1 MRAIRSNHFVR
12 IVVALV
18 AAALLAAA
26 CGGDDDTDAGVDA
39 DTDAADA
46 SMEEPAAVEEPAAPD
61 NELCGD
67 RELRIAHVDGFGANT
82 WRQITAA
89 ELRDELSQCPN
100 VTLEYAQADFD
111 LPTYISAINSYVAQ
125 GFDAI
130 ITYDDFGN
138 QALDTLR
145 QAHEAGVVV
154 VPYISDPGGV
164 VGEDY
169 DGYVEYDFAKEGA
182 DMGDWLHDLY
192 GGEGELV
199 FVGGIPGNPASQ
211 ALYDLIEARLEEL
224 GSSIVILN
232 ETPIDTNWDPA
243 EEQRVMAGVLTQYPS
258 LNMLASDYGVAS
270 KGGIRAFVN
279 AGVPLPPL
287 ATSASDNEL
296 GCLWQELRPD
306 NPDFELLSLDGTTRV
321 VRIAGRKALAA
332 LNGLPDNEPELA
344 ELIRFIDTAN
354 GIDPPCE
361 PSLPPDADLS
371 SALSVQQLQ
380 ELFGGMAMDDDAP
393 AAADD
398 DTAAAAGGPVPTEA
412 LCGEGDIRVAHIDG
426 FGANAWRQITA
437 AELRDELSACPNVT
451 VEYTQADF
459 DLPTFVSAINS
470 YVAQGFDAIVVYDD
484 FGNQALDALRSAYE
498 AGVVVVPYIA
508 DPSGVDG
515 EDYTKFIPM
524 NNSVASAIWAEWFH
538 EVLDGEGELIFVGG
552 IPGNPSSL
560 ELMAGFE
567 ATADELGGG
576 LTFLN
581 DEPIDTNWDPAEAQ
595 RVMAGTLTQ
604 YGDQMQGVVSDYGV
618 ASVGGIRSMLTASYP
633 IPPLATLASSNELGC
648 VYQELVA
655 DNPDFELVSI
665 DGTTRVVRLAG
676 RLALSELSGVPT
688 GDPEI
693 FELFTFMDTLNDLEP
708 PCEPDLPPDADLS
721 SALSVEQLKEL
732 FE

>member
-1 MRAIRSNHFVR
+1 MRAVRSSYFVR

-18 AAALLAAA
+18 AVTLLAAA
-26 CGGDDDTDAGVDA
+26 CGGDDDTDADTGA
-39 DTDAADA
+39 DTDAADPSVEEPA
-46 SMEEPAAVEEPAAPD
+46 VAEEPAAAD

-100 VTLEYAQADFD
+100 VTLEYSQADFD

-130 ITYDDFGN
+130 ITYNDFGN

-145 QAHEAGVVV
+145 SAYEAGVVV

-182 DMGDWLHDLY
+182 DMADWLNDLY

-211 ALYDLIEARLEEL
+211 ALYDLIEARLEEI

-243 EEQRVMAGVLTQYPS
+243 EEQRVMAGVLTQYPT

-296 GCLWQELRPD
+296 GCLWQELRPT
-306 NPDFELLSLDGTTRV
+306 NPDFELLSLDGTTSV

-344 ELIRFIDTAN
+344 ELIPFIDTAN
-354 GIDPPCE
+354 GVDPPCE

-371 SALSVQQLQ
+371 SALTVQQLQ
-380 ELFGGMAMDDDAP
+380 ELFGGMAMDEDAP
-393 AAADD
+393 AID
-398 DTAAAAGGPVPTEA
+398 DTAMDAAADGPVPTEA

-426 FGANAWRQITA
+426 FGANTWRQITA

-451 VEYTQADF
+451 LEYSQADF
-459 DLPTFVSAINS
+459 DLPTFISAINS

-524 NNSVASAIWAEWFH
+524 NTPVASAIWAEWFH
-538 EVLDGEGELIFVGG
+538 EVLDGEGKLIFVGG

-560 ELMAGFE
+560 GAMGGFE
-567 ATADELGGG
+567 ARAEELGGG

-618 ASVGGIRSMLTASYP
+618 ASVGGIRSMLNANYP
-633 IPPLATLASSNELGC
+633 IPPLATYASSNELGC
-648 VYQELVA
+648 VYQELVG
-655 DNPDFELVSI
+655 DNPDFELLSI
-665 DGTTRVVRLAG
+665 DGTTQVVRLAG

-688 GDPEI
+688 GDPDV

-721 SALSVEQLKEL
+721 SGLSVEQLKEL

>member
-1 MRAIRSNHFVR
+1 MRAIRSSHFVR

-26 CGGDDDTDAGVDA
+26 CGGDDDAG
-39 DTDAADA
+39 TDAADSPA
-46 SMEEPAAVEEPAAPD
+46 EEPTTVEEPTAAG

-182 DMGDWLHDLY
+182 DMADWLNELY

-211 ALYDLIEARLEEL
+211 ALYDLIEARLDEI

-243 EEQRVMAGVLTQYPS
+243 EEQRVMAGVLTQYPA

-296 GCLWQELRPD
+296 GCLWQEYGPT

-344 ELIRFIDTAN
+344 ELIRFIDTVN

-371 SALSVQQLQ
+371 SALTVQQLQ
-380 ELFGGMAMDDDAP
+380 ELFGGMAMDADA

-398 DTAAAAGGPVPTEA
+398 DTATASDGPVATEA

-426 FGANAWRQITA
+426 FGANTWRQITA

-459 DLPTFVSAINS
+459 DLPTFISAINS

-524 NNSVASAIWAEWFH
+524 NTPVASAIWAEWFH

-560 ELMAGFE
+560 GAMGGFE
-567 ATADELGGG
+567 SKAEELGGG

-618 ASVGGIRSMLTASYP
+618 ASVGGIRSMLNANYP
-633 IPPLATLASSNELGC
+633 IPPLATYASSNELGC

-655 DNPDFELVSI
+655 DNPDFELLSI
-665 DGTTRVVRLAG
+665 DGTTQVVRLAG

-688 GDPEI
+688 GDPDV
-693 FELFTFMDTLNDLEP
+693 FELFTFMDTMNDLEP

-721 SALSVEQLKEL
+721 SALSVEQLQEL